1 MAMAFI
7 HRFSDPLEDD
17 EGRAYRVEAHGHLA
31 ETGLWEGWLE
41 FVPVGGGD
49 PVVGPV
55 ESRQPEREHLIYW
68 ATGLSPVSLE
78 GALRQLSTTMRRG
91 KFRSELEG
99 LEDQLQQGIALR
111 DALVAGLTFG
121 IPNLPAQS

>member
-41 FVPVGGGD
+41 FFGVGRT
-49 PVVGPV
+49 VVLTTAV
-55 ESRQPEREHLIYW
+55 ETHQPDERALRYW
-68 ATGLSPVSLE
+68 ATGLQKSYLE
-78 GALRQLSTTMRRG
+78 GALAR
-91 KFRSELEG
+91 
-99 LEDQLQQGIALR
+99 ALR
-111 DALVAGLTFG
+111 ARMGALRR
-121 IPNLPAQS
+121 